1 MPVTLLLPELLGLAA
16 DMAFTWPTLKSRY
29 ALLAACAA
37 LLALLLAMTVAGM
50 SRVETINRQIGETI
64 RDQQTRAGLISAAL
78 QATRG
83 RSQEMKILVETENP
97 ALRDQAFQRYQAL
110 TRAALENAGRLR
122 KLDPVGAGLPESR
135 KAYVSVERAGQ
146 AGDDIAAILMAS
158 GTAAASISLIVK
170 SSEAQDEIKDALYLL
185 QEQGRIITQNQIK
198 KAGGAARNVILLIVG
213 VWVLVLLAAGF
224 LAALI
229 MRQVGRAENELLFE
243 KELAQ
248 VTLHSI
254 GDGVITTNA
263 KGRVEYLNPVAER
276 YTGWLTPEAQ
286 GKPLEEIYRV
296 IDERT
301 GRAVEPFSADAAGS
315 REERDSGSV
324 RLVDRN
330 GRECP
335 IRYSLEAIRSRND
348 RVLGMIVV
356 FHDISQIRAMS
367 QQLVWQ
373 ASHDALTGLVNRREF
388 ERRLTG
394 LIETANSGSREH
406 ALMFMDLDN
415 FKAVNDTCGH
425 GAGDELL
432 RQLTAVMMSRMRGS
446 DTLARLGGDEF
457 GALLESCPLD
467 QALRIANAMRETV
480 REFRFVWEN
489 KTFSVGVS
497 IGLVPLTPDSGD
509 LSRVLSLADACC
521 YDAKSK
527 GRDRVQVHRQGESD
541 FSVKHSELQVVAQI
555 NNAFER
561 GQFRLYRQLIQPLSP
576 DAEPGLHYEVLVRML
591 DQSGNL
597 VPPTAFMPAA
607 ERYNL
612 LTSIERWV
620 ISSLVEFLHRH
631 FSTAAVRLPPGPG
644 LGSYSVNI
652 SGASINDKSFPEF
665 LRNLLTRYQ
674 LPRGLLCFE
683 ITETTA
689 ISNLTQAS
697 DLMREMKE
705 LGCRFSLDDFGTGMS
720 SFAYLKFLPVDYLKI
735 AGMFVKD
742 IAVDPMDYAIVEAIN
757 RISHILGMQTVA
769 ESVEDAEVLEKLTLL
784 KIDFAQGYFIAEP
797 EELLADESPEPA
809 AAHSA

>member
-1 MPVTLLLPELLGLAA
+1 MTINLTLRSRFTLLAV
-16 DMAFTWPTLKSRY
+16 
-29 ALLAACAA
+29 CAA
-37 LLALLLAMTVAGM
+37 LLVLLLALTAFGL
-50 SRVETINRQIGETI
+50 SRVETISRQVGETL
-64 RDQQTRAGLISAAL
+64 RSQRAHAGLISEALKAA
-78 QATRG
+78 RG
-83 RSQEMKILVETENP
+83 RSQAMSTLFDAGNP
-97 ALRDQAFQRYQAL
+97 ELRDQAYERYQAF
-110 TRAALENAGRLR
+110 TRAVREKMEKLR
-122 KLDPVGAGLPESR
+122 VLGASGAVQPELQQ
-135 KAYVSVERAGQ
+135 AYAAVARASE
-146 AGDDIAAILMAS
+146 AGDAIAASLMTAGSAPATIRLILNS
-158 GTAAASISLIVK
+158 GA
-170 SSEAQDEIKDALYLL
+170 AQDEIEDALYLL
-185 QEQGRIITQNQIK
+185 QETGRISTQTKIGE
-198 KAGGAARNVILLIVG
+198 AGGAVRSVLLLIVI
-213 VWVLVLLAAGF
+213 VWVMVLLAAGF
-224 LAALI
+224 LMALI
-229 MRQVGRAENELLFE
+229 MRQVERTENELQFD

-263 KGRVEYLNPVAER
+263 AGRVEYLNPVAER
-276 YTGWLTPEAQ
+276 YTGWLTQDAS
-286 GKPLEEIYRV
+286 GRPLEEIYRV

-301 GRAVEPFSADAAGS
+301 GRSVESFTADAAGS
-315 REERDSGSV
+315 REQRDAGSV
-324 RLVDRN
+324 RLVDRS

-335 IRYSLEAIRSRND
+335 IRYSLESIRGRD
-348 RVLGMIVV
+348 GRMLGMIVV

-367 QQLVWQ
+367 QQLIWQ

-394 LIETANSGSREH
+394 LLETAKSGNREH

-425 GAGDELL
+425 SAGDELL

-457 GALLESCPLD
+457 GALLETCPLD

-497 IGLVPLTPDSGD
+497 IGLVPLSSESGD
-509 LSRVLSLADACC
+509 LNRVLSLADACC
-521 YDAKSK
+521 YDAKNK
-527 GRDRVQVHRQGESD
+527 GRDRVQVYRQEESD
-541 FSVKHSELQVVAQI
+541 FSAKHSELQIVAKI

-561 GQFRLYRQLIQPLSP
+561 GQFRLFRQLIQPLSP
-576 DAEPGLHYEVLVRML
+576 EAEPGLHYEVLVRML

-597 VPPTAFMPAA
+597 LPPTAFMPAA

-620 ISSLVEFLHRH
+620 ISSLVEFLHRR
-631 FSTAAVRLPPGPG
+631 FSAGVVRLPSGAG

-652 SGASINDKSFPEF
+652 SGASLNDKSFPDF

-689 ISNLTQAS
+689 ISNLTRAS

-769 ESVEDAEVLEKLTLL
+769 ESVEDAEVLEKLTSLQV
-784 KIDFAQGYFIAEP
+784 DFAQGYFIAEP
-797 EELLADESPEPA
+797 EELLADESPLPA
-809 AAHSA
+809 AVRSA